1 MPQRNHER
9 RRSTALINLLR
20 KGLPP
25 LPARMQKLPIDKRGY
40 PVPWFVQWV
49 DDTPNFQLVSPQRFR
64 QAIKFG
70 SCWICGDRIGVRK
83 TFVMGTLNIINRV
96 TSEPACHYD
105 CARFA
110 AQACPFLILP
120 AAKYKEMPEGATKHA
135 DITGRNPGVVA
146 LWTTKTFKIQPASDG
161 KQLIV
166 VSDPV
171 AVDWYA
177 KGKPASRA
185 AVKESLDA
193 GLPLIYGPLSAEPL
207 KLQRIAGLVAFENAY
222 AKAQKYLP
230 NADNAMFADG
240 F

>member
-1 MPQRNHER
+1 MM
-9 RRSTALINLLR
+9 NLLR
-20 KGLPP
+20 KGLPA
-25 LPARMQKLPIDKRGY
+25 LPTHMQKLTIDKRGY

-49 DDTPNFQLVSPQRFR
+49 GDEPNFQLVSPLRFR
-64 QAIKFG
+64 QAVRFG
-70 SCWICGDRIGVRK
+70 SCWICGERLGVRK

-120 AAKYKEMPEGATKHA
+120 KSGYKETPEGASMHA
-135 DITGRNPGVVA
+135 EVTGRNPGVCA
-146 LWTTKTFKIQPASDG
+146 LWTTKTFKMVPAG
-161 KQLIV
+161 QGRKLIV

-177 KGKPASRA
+177 QGKLATRA
-185 AVKESLDA
+185 AVKESLDD
-193 GLPLIYGPLSAEPL
+193 GLALIYAPIAAEPL
-207 KLQRIAGLVAFENAY
+207 RIKRIDDIIEFENAY
-222 AKAQKYLP
+222 AKAQQYLP
-230 NADNAMFADG
+230 HAEGGMFADG